1 MRVLFVLPGGGGGG
15 GAHSVVQEAH
25 GLHRLGAEVG
35 VATTAGTL
43 DGFLATYPEMLAG
56 PVALH
61 GFDGAGDLGDIA
73 RGYDLVS
80 ATTWRS
86 AHLVAEVKARLG
98 AAAPKAAYYI
108 QDYEPLFNIPHT
120 PEWEESRASYTV
132 IPDAQLFAKTRFLCD
147 IVTAN
152 HHRPVAKVA
161 PSIDHETYHPG
172 RRMGGEGAGRLR
184 ISAMLRPLTPRRAPH
199 RTARILEM
207 IAQAFPDQVELVVF
221 GCAQADLDEVGI
233 RLSPTIDNRGPLS
246 RAGVA
251 NVLRQTDLFLDLSDF
266 QAFGRTGL
274 EGMACGCVPIVPLL
288 GGSDEYLRHWINGFR
303 VDTRSDAEVMAAV
316 AAYVGLRPAAR
327 EGMRRA
333 AISTALDYTVDKA
346 AYSEYVLFSQLLA

>member
-1 MRVLFVLPGGGGGG
+1 MRVLFVLPGAGGGGG
-15 GAHSVVQEAH
+15 SHSVIQEAH

-35 VATTAGTL
+35 VCTTSATL
-43 DGFLATYPEMLAG
+43 DPFLATYPEMQNG

-61 GFDGAGDLGDIA
+61 GFQSADEIVDVA
-73 RGYDLVS
+73 RAYDLAV

-86 AHLVAEVKARLG
+86 AHLVAEATSRLG
-98 AAAPKAAYYI
+98 AQAPRAGYYI

-120 PEWEESRASYTV
+120 PEWENSRASYTA
-132 IPDAQLFAKTRFLCD
+132 IADAQLFAKTRFLCD
-147 IVTAN
+147 IVSAN

-161 PSIDHETYHPG
+161 PSIDHDTYHPG
-172 RRMGGEGAGRLR
+172 IGRSASGKVT

-199 RTARILEM
+199 RTVRILEM
-207 IAQAFPDQVELVVF
+207 IAQTFPDQVELIVF
-221 GCAQADLDEVGI
+221 GCAQSDLDEAGV

-251 NVLRQTDLFLDLSDF
+251 EVLRQSDMFLDLSDF

-274 EGMACGCVPIVPLL
+274 EGMACGCVPVVPLL

-303 VDTRSDAEVMAAV
+303 VDTRSDAEIMAAV
-316 AAYVGLRPAAR
+316 SAYLGLRPSAR
-327 EGMRRA
+327 ERMRRA
-333 AISTALDYTVDKA
+333 AIATALDYTIDKA
-346 AYSEYVLFSQLLA
+346 AYSEFILFTEILG